1 MAKEKV
7 LTDLRTEDTE
17 SVVADKGLDIGTA
30 TLEAVSIAEYDRAR
44 DWSRFVAG
52 ALAGRST
59 DGPSALQYALQF
71 ADQALAERDRR
82 FPVEHQS

>member
-7 LTDLRTEDTE
+7 VTDLQLEGTEL
-17 SVVADKGLDIGTA
+17 VVEEKELDIGTA

-44 DWSRFVAG
+44 AWDAYVAG